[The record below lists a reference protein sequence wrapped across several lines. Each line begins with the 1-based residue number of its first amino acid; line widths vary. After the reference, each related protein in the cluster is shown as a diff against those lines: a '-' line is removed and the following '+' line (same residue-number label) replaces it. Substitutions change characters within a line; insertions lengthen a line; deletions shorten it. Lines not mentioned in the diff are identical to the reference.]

1 MIDRWSEPTQP
12 VRLPFARENALL
24 APDEQALY
32 DALYHA
38 VARDWRVFSKV
49 RLADLVSPED
59 GARRALPDFDRLA
72 ELHVDFVLCDRDSLT
87 PRVVVELDRAGALDP
102 AHVDPSPL
110 VDAVLRS
117 AGLPVVRV
125 PAAPYYDPSTLARL
139 VAGALGIEPHLP
151 DTQPLPA
158 GHAAYVPPIGR
169 ADDLTPTAP
178 APVIEIEPARK
189 PRRQANRP
197 QPARPAWRPRRIVPR
212 WARRFVFRLTLLA
225 LVIAGAAAA
234 YVMVDWRSLVPE
246 FTLPSL
252 PEITLPRPPWESGT
266 PGATGNG
273 PAATVDSAG
282 LNMRAGPGR
291 DYESLGAYERG
302 TRVEVLAQ
310 DEAGEWLKVK
320 TPDGKTGWMSARF
333 LVVEGGL
340 AGVPVEVPALTPAP

>member
-12 VRLPFARENALL
+12 VKLPFARENALL

-32 DALYHA
+32 DALYRA
-38 VARDWRVFSKV
+38 VGRDWRIFSRV

-59 GARRALPDFDRLA
+59 GTRNALPDFDRLSG
-72 ELHVDFVLCDRDSLT
+72 LHVDFVLCDRDSLT
-87 PRVVVELDRAGALDP
+87 PCVVVELDRAGALDP

-125 PAAPYYDPSTLARL
+125 PAAPYYDPATLARL

-158 GHAAYVPPIGR
+158 GHAAYVPPIAA
-169 ADDLTPTAP
+169 ADGLTPTEP
-178 APVIEIEPARK
+178 APIIEIEPARK
-189 PRRQANRP
+189 PRRGARASA
-197 QPARPAWRPRRIVPR
+197 PARPAWRPRRVVPR
-212 WARRFVFRLTLLA
+212 WVRRFVFRLTLLA
-225 LVIAGAAAA
+225 LVAAAVAAA
-234 YVMVDWRSLVPE
+234 YVIVDWRSLVPDI
-246 FTLPSL
+246 TLPSL
-252 PEITLPRPPWESGT
+252 PQVTLPRPPWDSGT
-266 PGATGNG
+266 PGTTGTG

-302 TRVEVLAQ
+302 ARMEVLAQ
-310 DEAGEWLKVK
+310 DGTGEWLKVRAS
-320 TPDGKTGWMSARF
+320 DGKTGWMSARF
-333 LVVEGGL
+333 LAVEGGL
-340 AGVPVEVPALTPAP
+340 AGVPVEVPARPPAP